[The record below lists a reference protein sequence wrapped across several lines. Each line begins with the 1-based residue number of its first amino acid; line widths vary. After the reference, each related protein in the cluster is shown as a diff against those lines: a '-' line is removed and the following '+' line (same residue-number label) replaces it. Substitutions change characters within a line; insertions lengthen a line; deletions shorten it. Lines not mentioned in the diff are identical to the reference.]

1 MHEIEA
7 ALAAYLRWRRG
18 LWPLERWAAD
28 AAAALVLLAVVLW
41 VTKP

>member
-1 MHEIEA
+1 MHEISA

-28 AAAALVLLAVVLW
+28 LAAGICVLAILLW
-41 VTKP
+41 VTV

>member
-1 MHEIEA
+1 MHELEV

-28 AAAALVLLAVVLW
+28 ALAAITVLAVVGW
-41 VTKP
+41 ITK

>member
-1 MHEIEA
+1 MHELEA
-7 ALAAYLRWRRG
+7 AIEAYLRWRRG

-28 AAAALVLLAVVLW
+28 LAAALVLLAVVLW